1 MRVVSISSR
10 LQTGLRCSITL
21 QLRVSC
27 CPFEMQGEDGEGVL
41 MQREFLCM
49 ARRTFLRRVPEGR
62 CAALLGDEIAPL
74 PVSGSLRMAPLDRPD
89 SLGEATLRFVF
100 ARWSACDRVG

>member
-1 MRVVSISSR
+1 
-10 LQTGLRCSITL
+10 
-21 QLRVSC
+21 
-27 CPFEMQGEDGEGVL
+27 

-62 CAALLGDEIAPL
+62 CAAVLGDEIAPL
-74 PVSGSLRMAPLDRPD
+74 PVTGSVGMEPLGRPE
-89 SLGEATLRFVF
+89 SLDEAILLFVF